1 MNTVRVFYSLLILSL
16 LEAFLWSIPYCSDT
30 AVAREYY
37 ARETQN
43 FGCTEGHPPS
53 FVPAGLHYYGE
64 ELAAKVEAKA
74 SQRAF
79 ITRLSLQLVQEVSSH
94 GGTLATSNSPTNR
107 GTSPLLFTPSE
118 GATEEGSTG
127 GSVAVAW

>member
-43 FGCTEGHPPS
+43 FGCTEGHTPP
-53 FVPAGLHYYGE
+53 FTPAGLYYHGE
-64 ELAAKVEAKA
+64 KLAAKVEAKA

-79 ITRLSLQLVQEVSSH
+79 VTRLSLQLQQEVSSH
-94 GGTLATSNSPTNR
+94 GTLDSSSPANR
-107 GTSPLLFTPSE
+107 GSSLFLFTPVES
-118 GATEEGSTG
+118 GTKEGSTG
-127 GSVAVAW
+127 GSVTVAW